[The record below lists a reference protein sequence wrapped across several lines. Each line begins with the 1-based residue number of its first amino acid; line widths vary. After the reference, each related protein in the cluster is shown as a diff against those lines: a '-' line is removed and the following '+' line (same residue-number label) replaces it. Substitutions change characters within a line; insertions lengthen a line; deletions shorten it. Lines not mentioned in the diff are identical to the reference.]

1 MGLEYIPQLRIT
13 QKKNTVDNIS
23 LFTSMIEF
31 ISSLPGELSPL
42 IKNQGDN
49 LEFILYGKTDLTIFM
64 EMLVP
69 YQEFF
74 FLFLPNFKLKLGKKQ
89 KNTIFNFN

>member
-1 MGLEYIPQLRIT
+1 
-13 QKKNTVDNIS
+13 
-23 LFTSMIEF
+23 MIEF
-31 ISSLPGELSPL
+31 ISSLPGGLSPL

-74 FLFLPNFKLKLGKKQ
+74 LPSPAFTFRVGQGLEKFS
-89 KNTIFNFN
+89 IFNFQF